1 MSRRF
6 LFGALSWLAIF
17 GTLFAVCASNRS
29 APLFWDEHCYVGQAR
44 FIASHFTDFAAYR
57 SLDFVRP
64 PLFTGSLALLIRYFP
79 SFAQPIETL
88 RLITCAI
95 GLLLLPMIYAL
106 CRQLGGRRR
115 TAWLAVGIAAFQP
128 LYVAQLGLVLSDVP
142 TAVLTTAAWLLLL
155 RGRVGAFVIVSTLA
169 VLTKES
175 AYFLCAPTFVLL
187 WWRGG
192 RTPRALWPAFWPGV
206 VLFLWLVA
214 HRFLVGQAIP
224 SVNGA
229 MVGITSLP
237 EALLHNL
244 LEGGRL
250 LLVSLSVLAL
260 RAARAPQPV
269 RELRATAVAV
279 LALPL
284 LFPAV
289 LPRYM
294 LLSLPLLCVFAAFGM
309 ETLAPLRRVALGLFY
324 LCVLLPTMRA
334 WPLHGQGGYHMD
346 GTLVYRDLQ
355 RTQLQAITALAAER
369 QKGQG
374 TAVLA
379 HFPLFELLHSGPLDG
394 VPQGP
399 VEPTTLAEP
408 TLPLETLCRHRFL
421 VDARVGVS
429 VDGVRLQLEARK
441 ALRPWAH
448 FGSKETEITI
458 YEIRCP

>member
-6 LFGALSWLAIF
+6 SWSVLGWLVIFGAL
-17 GTLFAVCASNRS
+17 FAVLYPNRA

-44 FIASHFTDFAAYR
+44 FIASHFTDFSAYR

-64 PLFTGSLALLIRYFP
+64 PLFTGALALLIRYFP
-79 SFAQPIETL
+79 SFGPPIETL
-88 RLITCAI
+88 RLVTCAL
-95 GLLLLPMIYAL
+95 GLLLLPLIYAL
-106 CRQLGGRRR
+106 CRQLGGQRR
-115 TAWLAVGIAAFQP
+115 TAWLAVGLCAFQP

-155 RGRVGAFVIVSTLA
+155 RGRIRGFVIVSTLA

-175 AYFLCAPTFVLL
+175 AYFLCAPAFLLL
-187 WWRGG
+187 WWRGA

-250 LLVSLSVLAL
+250 LLISLAVLAL
-260 RAARAPQPV
+260 RGRPGPAI
-269 RELRATAVAV
+269 ELRATAVAV

-284 LFPAV
+284 LFPAT

-294 LLSLPLLCVFAAFGM
+294 LLSLPLLCVFG
-309 ETLAPLRRVALGLFY
+309 ALGLETLSALRRLALGAFY
-324 LCVLLPTMRA
+324 LCVLLLTMRA
-334 WPLHGQGGYHMD
+334 WPWHGEGGYHQD
-346 GTLVYRDLQ
+346 ATLVYRALQ
-355 RTQLQAITALAAER
+355 RTQLQAAEALAAEQR
-369 QKGQG
+369 SGQG
-374 TAVLA
+374 TGVVA
-379 HFPLFELLHSGPLDG
+379 HFPMFELLHSGPLDG
-394 VPQGP
+394 FAAGP
-399 VEPTTLAEP
+399 VEPTILADEN
-408 TLPLETLCRHRFL
+408 LPLETVCRHRFL

-429 VDGVRLQLEARK
+429 VEALRRRLGDR
-441 ALRPWAH
+441 LRPWAH
-448 FGSKETEITI
+448 FGSRWTEITI
-458 YEIRCP
+458 YEIRCK